1 MTADGQYNE
10 ILGTLHCLFSPGQ
23 VIEVRILSEDGIS
36 SGYFNDFEKAAAAI
50 RAQDRD
56 PRGHGIY
63 VTLNEIS
70 GDLLARRA
78 NRIKYRI
85 GKQDQT
91 TADVDIIHRW
101 WLPIDIDPVRRSG
114 ISSSESEH
122 DEALRLAATIRQFLA
137 ERGWND
143 PILADSGN
151 GAHLL
156 YAIDLPND
164 EVSRDLVKSVLGVLD
179 QRFSDER
186 CRVDTANFNAARIWK
201 VYGTTS
207 RKGDDL
213 LDRPHRR
220 ARIIEGCGERQL
232 VRVSDLVSLITENSD
247 ALKDPS
253 GNATMP
259 MKHGT
264 ERKSDD
270 RVQSARQGE
279 SSVSDLGSWLTRYGL
294 SYTSKPY
301 QGGTLFSLDSCPF
314 SDAHHDGAF
323 AIQFENGAIFAGC
336 HHDSCGGG
344 QQRWPELR
352 AQFEPVKPGIEAR
365 LASLQRSRIRA
376 RLIAEGRIEPDD
388 VSDKEHDNESDVQSM
403 RTVAGDTLGNDE
415 HEYEHEHEHEDTLIR
430 QRAQDILTSGDP
442 LAFFLETF
450 AASHEG
456 DQSVAECLVHSLV
469 SRSVI
474 NSKGLHVSITGESGK
489 GKSHAIETMKSLIPA
504 AFRLEGR
511 MSDKALFYMDDLI
524 SGTVITLDDVSLSDQ
539 MQEILKG
546 VTTSFQKPFQY
557 RTVSKDRKPQ
567 ICTIPERCIWWI
579 AKVEGAGDDQVFNR
593 MLTCWIDDTEGQ
605 DDKVLNRTLAGA
617 GEFPGTPA
625 HESDEILVCRKIWDE
640 ITQVWVVIPFATRIR
655 FQSSENR
662 RNPDMLLDLIRT
674 NAALC
679 QQQRERRIV
688 NGTCCVI
695 ASETDFFE
703 AARLF
708 VGLNG
713 EDGEQAH
720 KMTKRESAL
729 LSMIASL
736 NRSEVTVTELQG
748 ETGWTNSTINK
759 LIHGYQSCGKS
770 YSGLLEKCPA
780 ISVLDRTES
789 RGDGGYTTHRRS
801 KAYLWDAGLYEA
813 WMKCGSIWLAR
824 EDTDDDQIPPG
835 SNGGGDESE
844 TKAAEPNS
852 AIDEECA
859 GPDTDEC
866 RVHGEP
872 GTDQAEGTRG
882 GETGNAGTGEM
893 KPGNRPVSGVSIA
906 MLAPGMFVPVG
917 EFPDHKPCSVCGK
930 RPTQYRER
938 ITGAGEQ
945 EQDGSVLML
954 CYSCYQRVVSREAAT
969 MMALPGVID
978 TGSMVRL
985 QTSSRKCDL
994 CSLTSAIWSD
1004 PHSRTQLCDS
1014 CYQREVQR
1022 CSDSHP
1028 KTDNGPP

>member
-1 MTADGQYNE
+1 MTADGQYSE
-10 ILGTLHCLFSPGQ
+10 ILGTLQCLFSPGQ

-50 RAQDRD
+50 GAQDRD

-63 VTLNEIS
+63 VTLNEVS

-85 GKQDQT
+85 GRQEQT
-91 TADVDIIHRW
+91 TADVDIMHRW
-101 WLPIDIDPVRRSG
+101 WLPVDIDPIRRSG

-122 DEALRLAATIRQFLA
+122 DEALRLATTIRQFLA
-137 ERGWND
+137 DRGWND

-164 EVSRDLVKSVLGVLD
+164 DASRDLVKSVLGVLD
-179 QRFSDER
+179 RRFSDER
-186 CRVDTANFNAARIWK
+186 CKVDTANFNASRIWK

-213 LDRPHRR
+213 VDRPHRR
-220 ARIIEGCGERQL
+220 ARIISGCGERQQ
-232 VRVSDLVSLITENSD
+232 VRISDLVSLVTEYEE
-247 ALKDPS
+247 APEDPS
-253 GNATMP
+253 GNFTRP
-259 MKHGT
+259 VEQGT
-264 ERKSDD
+264 D
-270 RVQSARQGE
+270 RQSPDRYARSARSGGF
-279 SSVSDLGSWLTRYGL
+279 STSDLGSWLTRHGL

-314 SDAHHDGAF
+314 SDAHRDGAF
-323 AIQFENGAIFAGC
+323 AIQFGNGAIFAGC
-336 HHDSCGGG
+336 HHDSCGSGR
-344 QQRWPELR
+344 QRWPELR
-352 AQFEPVKPGIEAR
+352 AMFEPVKPDIETR
-365 LASLQRSRIRA
+365 LASLQHSRIRA
-376 RLIAEGRIEPDD
+376 RLIAEGRIDP
-388 VSDKEHDNESDVQSM
+388 DNESDGSDWESDG
-403 RTVAGDTLGNDE
+403 RTGGRSDE
-415 HEYEHEHEHEDTLIR
+415 GTESGSTAEDPLIR
-430 QRAQDILTSGDP
+430 QRAQEILTVGDP
-442 LAFFLETF
+442 LAFFLATF

-524 SGTVITLDDVSLSDQ
+524 PGTVITLDDVSLSDQ

-546 VTTSFQKPFQY
+546 VTTSFLKPFQY

-567 ICTIPERCIWWI
+567 ICTIPERCVWWI

-605 DDKVLNRTLAGA
+605 DDKVLDRTLAGA
-617 GEFPGTPA
+617 GQFPGTPA
-625 HESDEILVCRKIWDE
+625 HESDEVLVCRKIWDE

-679 QQQRERRIV
+679 QQQRERSVV

-695 ASETDFFE
+695 ASERDFYE

-713 EDGEQAH
+713 EDGEQVH

-736 NRSEVTVTELQG
+736 NLSEVTVTELQG
-748 ETGWTNSTINK
+748 ATGWTNSTINK
-759 LIHGYQSCGKS
+759 LIHGYQSYGKS

-801 KAYLWDAGLYEA
+801 KVYLWDAGLYDA
-813 WMKCGSIWLAR
+813 WMKGGSIWLAT
-824 EDTDDDQIPPG
+824 EEAGDDQIPPG
-835 SNGGGDESE
+835 SSGGGDE
-844 TKAAEPNS
+844 
-852 AIDEECA
+852 
-859 GPDTDEC
+859 GRVPDQ
-866 RVHGEP
+866 P
-872 GTDQAEGTRG
+872 GGDLEDIGI
-882 GETGNAGTGEM
+882 GETGITDTGET
-893 KPGNRPVSGVSIA
+893 KPGNRPESGASIA
-906 MLAPGMFVPVG
+906 MLTPGMFVPTG
-917 EFPDHKPCSVCGK
+917 EFPDRQPCSVCGK
-930 RPTQYRER
+930 RPTPYRER
-938 ITGAGEQ
+938 MNREEERDQAG
-945 EQDGSVLML
+945 SALML
-954 CYSCYQRVVSREAAT
+954 CRSCYQRVVSREAAA
-969 MMALPGVID
+969 MIALPGVIE

-985 QTSSRKCDL
+985 HTSSRKCDL
-994 CSLTSAIWSD
+994 CSLMPAIWSD

-1022 CSDSHP
+1022 CSDIHP
-1028 KTDNGPP
+1028 KTGNGPP